1 MTDPRISVRVG
12 SDGSVR
18 ARRLSNND
26 PSPIARVGYSG
37 IDADLIRLF
46 ERWLTLRD
54 RVWREEEIRVFGSLL
69 HRCLF
74 SDKIW
79 FWIQS
84 AIDDRGPGRIRLELI
99 FPADPPYSRLAAIPW
114 EYLYRPDRPGRNG
127 AFLAAD
133 PGIILSRYIPLEGGE
148 ESFTPEQ
155 QLRVLVV
162 VSQPDDPHLEP
173 VDYEDVLAAID
184 DACNQLGFFMVVM
197 HNPTAEDLQQAVIQV
212 PQRPHLLHFM
222 GHGEFDPGLG
232 QGALAF
238 KHPAGGTD
246 WVDDRRLA
254 TVLTLDGIAPRA
266 VVLHS
271 CEGGRAD
278 FAASFAGVAP
288 QLVRSG
294 VQCVVAMQYA
304 VTNETAISFS
314 TSLYKQ
320 LASGVDLDTAV
331 QVSRSRI
338 SREPIPP
345 DPRLLGIPV
354 VYLQNRMA
362 LLAEPPVGEA
372 VRKVGK

>member
-1 MTDPRISVRVG
+1 MDPRISVRVE
-12 SDGSVR
+12 SDGSVQ
-18 ARRLSNND
+18 ARRLSNNE
-26 PSPIARVGYSG
+26 PSPKAQVGYSG
-37 IDADLIRLF
+37 IDAELIGMF

-54 RVWREEEIRVFGSLL
+54 RVWREDEIRVFGSLL

-74 SDKIW
+74 SDDMW

-84 AIDDRGPGRIRLELI
+84 AIDDRGEGRIRLELI
-99 FPADPPYSRLAAIPW
+99 FPANPPYSRLAAIPW
-114 EYLYRPDRPGRNG
+114 EYLYRPDRAGKNG
-127 AFLAAD
+127 MFLAAD
-133 PGIILSRYIPLEGGE
+133 PGLILSRYIPLEAGE
-148 ESFTPEQ
+148 EDFTPEE
-155 QLRVLVV
+155 QLRVLVM
-162 VSQPDDPHLEP
+162 VSEPDDPRLEP

-184 DACNQLGFFMVVM
+184 DAGRRLGFVVAVA
-197 HNPTAEDLQQAVIQV
+197 HNPTAEDLRQAVIQAA
-212 PQRPHLLHFM
+212 QRPHLVHFM
-222 GHGEFDPGLG
+222 GHGEFDPGMG
-232 QGALAF
+232 RGALAF
-238 KHPAGGTD
+238 THPAGGTD

-254 TVLTLDGIAPRA
+254 TVLTQDGIAPRA

-304 VTNETAISFS
+304 VTNETAIDFS
-314 TSLYKQ
+314 TSLYGQ

-354 VYLQNRMA
+354 VYLQNRTA
-362 LLAEPPVGEA
+362 LLAEPSLGEA
-372 VRKVGK
+372 VRKDGE